1 MGATLRIGIDA
12 TPLPPRPVGAGNY
25 IIQLIRAF
33 ARTQA
38 PAEFVIF
45 TQRHGLPLL
54 GVQERPGFQLV
65 VLPDRSPAARLL
77 WEQTA
82 FPALAARHKLD
93 LLHSLHYTMPLAY
106 RGRTVVTF
114 HDMTFFLFPGLHT
127 LPKRYFFRLFI
138 HLSQRRATAL
148 IADSESTRQDA
159 IRLAG
164 VPPGKIH
171 TALLGITPEFHPE
184 SDPAALEAVRQK
196 YHLPERFLLFV
207 GLLEP
212 RKNLPA
218 LLQAFAGL
226 PPHQPPVKLVVV
238 GRQGWMYE
246 QTLQLVHSLRLAERV
261 HFTGYVD
268 QADMPRVYNLAEV
281 AVYPSIYEGFG
292 FPVLESMASGTPVIT
307 SDVSSMP
314 EIAGEAG
321 VLLPPGDVPAL
332 TQAIQHLLSDPA
344 ERQRRSRLGLQRA
357 AQFTWERCAA
367 QTLDI
372 YRQCLTSRSAS
383 SR

>member
-1 MGATLRIGIDA
+1 VRIGLDA
-12 TPLPPRPVGAGNY
+12 TALPPRPVGAGNY

-33 ARTQA
+33 ARGQA
-38 PAEFVIF
+38 PAEFVVF
-45 TQRHGLPLL
+45 AQRHALPLL
-54 GVQERPGFQLV
+54 DVQERPGFRLV
-65 VLPDRSPAARLL
+65 TLPDRSPPLRLL

-82 FPALAARHKLD
+82 FPILAARQELD

-106 RGRTVVTF
+106 PGRTVVTF

-138 HLSQRRATAL
+138 HLSRCRASAL

-164 VPPGKIH
+164 VPPDKIH
-171 TALLGITPEFHPE
+171 TVPLGITPEFHPAN
-184 SDPAALEAVRQK
+184 DPAVLEAVRLK
-196 YHLPERFLLFV
+196 YNLPERFLLFV

-218 LLQAFAGL
+218 LLQAFASLL
-226 PPHQPPVKLVVV
+226 PQQPPVRLVIV

-246 QTLQLVHSLRLAERV
+246 QTLQLVRSLGLAEQV

-268 QADMPRVYNLAEV
+268 QADLPRVYNLAEI
-281 AVYPSIYEGFG
+281 AIYPSLYEGFG
-292 FPVLESMASGTPVIT
+292 LPVLEALASGTPVIT
-307 SDVSSMP
+307 SSVSSMP

-332 TQAIQHLLSDPA
+332 AQAIQRLLSDPA
-344 ERQRRSRLGLQRA
+344 ERQQRSKLGLERA
-357 AQFTWERCAA
+357 AQFTWERTAA
-367 QTLDI
+367 KTLEV
-372 YRQCLTSRSAS
+372 YQRCLYA
-383 SR
+383 

>member
-1 MGATLRIGIDA
+1 MGALLRIGIDA
-12 TPLPPRPVGAGNY
+12 TALPERPVGAGNY
-25 IIQLIRAF
+25 IIHLIRAF
-33 ARTQA
+33 ARGNS
-38 PAEFVIF
+38 PADFVIF
-45 TQRHGLPLL
+45 TQRHALPLL
-54 GVQERPGFQLV
+54 AVQERPGFQLV
-65 VLPDRSPAARLL
+65 VLPDRSPPMRLL

-93 LLHSLHYTMPLAY
+93 LLHSPHYTMPLVY

-114 HDMTFFLFPGLHT
+114 HDMTFFLFPGMHT
-127 LPKRYFFRLFI
+127 LSKRYFFRLFI

-171 TALLGITPEFHPE
+171 TTLLGITPDFHPE
-184 SDPAALEAVRQK
+184 SDLAALEAVRQK

-218 LLQAFAGL
+218 LLQAFAAL
-226 PPHQPPVKLVVV
+226 PPQQPPVKLVVV

-246 QTLQLVHSLRLAERV
+246 QTLQLVHSLGLDDRV

-292 FPVLESMASGTPVIT
+292 FPVLEAMASGTPVIT

-321 VLLPPGDVPAL
+321 VTLPPGDVPAL
-332 TQAIQHLLSDPA
+332 TQAIQSLLSDPV
-344 ERQRRSRLGLQRA
+344 ERGRRSRLGLERA

-367 QTLDI
+367 QTLDV
-372 YRQCLTSRSAS
+372 YRQCLNSPSAS